1 MPTRPTVSKKA
12 AAAAASRKEPARK
25 KPARKAVLKAAT
37 SKAAAP
43 RKTALRR
50 AAPAPAAG
58 DERSLQDLLG
68 RLGRLELAGLAG
80 RLVEGWRKDLQ
91 ALVAASQR
99 SYAGLQEVVARQ
111 TAQISEAAGEL
122 RSVGMVMGVAGV
134 TESARRL
141 DDLALAALQL
151 ALNDIRELSDL
162 AANSQRE
169 AYELVQR
176 RVAENL
182 DEVQRALKNG

>member
-12 AAAAASRKEPARK
+12 AAVSRKESARK
-25 KPARKAVLKAAT
+25 KPARKAVRKAAT

-50 AAPAPAAG
+50 APAPAAG

-91 ALVAASQR
+91 ALVAASRR

-176 RVAENL
+176 RVVENL